1 MNLCLKLQSPE
12 DYKIF
17 AAGFPYGKL
26 GMDLLDPC
34 KSYHHHLA
42 ASALSTPS
50 HDISQCRSVHIHTP
64 NEAAIR
70 LALNIL
76 NALPSQDVCDRLLD
90 RYVVFE
96 DLITHKPTLTF
107 AHKSLRDTYGPY
119 LTAPKDPKKPSF
131 VSEKMC
137 RNAFCLPGD
146 SPTKNRHTWLVSFT
160 GDNFRWE
167 ILGMLVA
174 LFGLAAISLPDWDP
188 LLTSQDESRNDRRK
202 FACDFPIDN
211 DTDWLDW
218 LNNADWTK
226 GSMGDFG

>member
-1 MNLCLKLQSPE
+1 MELLDL
-12 DYKIF
+12 YKI
-17 AAGFPYGKL
+17 
-26 GMDLLDPC
+26 
-34 KSYHHHLA
+34 YHYFLA
-42 ASALSTPS
+42 PSALSTPS

-70 LALNIL
+70 LGMNIL

-96 DLITHKPTLTF
+96 DLVTHKPTLTF

-119 LTAPKDPKKPSF
+119 LTAPKDPKKLSF

-174 LFGLAAISLPDWDP
+174 LFGLAAIPLPDWDP

-202 FACDFPIDN
+202 FACGMRGLVETGLLLCDHADN
-211 DTDWLDW
+211 VSDTSVYL
-218 LNNADWTK
+218 LIFSTTLQTYCETGK
-226 GSMGDFG
+226 TSECHSLIPHS